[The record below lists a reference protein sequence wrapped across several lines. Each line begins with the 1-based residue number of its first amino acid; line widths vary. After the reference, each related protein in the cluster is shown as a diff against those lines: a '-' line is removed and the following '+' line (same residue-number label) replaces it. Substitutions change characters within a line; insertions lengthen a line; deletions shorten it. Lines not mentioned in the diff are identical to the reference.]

1 MRGSIVILIIVSVL
15 MLTWNYLE
23 WQKRGEDLRSIEP
36 IWERDADV
44 WDGISL
50 SPCVI
55 GPPNH
60 CEDKS

>member
-1 MRGSIVILIIVSVL
+1 MRSIIILIMVSL
-15 MLTWNYLE
+15 GILGANYLAWKE
-23 WQKRGEDLRSIEP
+23 RHEELKSVEP